1 MSSSIGWSPFI
12 KRPPAYLPLF
22 PALGLCRVPSH
33 LWVVQRRGR
42 HGGERGRRWKYIE
55 KKKREGARAKQCK
68 VGHTFVI
75 KSKPNASV
83 CVRWNYLILF
93 SKLNT
98 TSECV
103 CECVSSLSTDL
114 LMTRLLPYLDFCKL
128 CCYEYWDPCIFPS
141 PCFCFCQEVSHSGGW
156 LFFLSF
162 FLLKNFFAVQ
172 NLLS

>member
-12 KRPPAYLPLF
+12 KHPPAYLPLF

-83 CVRWNYLILF
+83 CVRWNYLILLAWE
-93 SKLNT
+93 SLWSTSQVCDWISAQQNLKLHT
-98 TSECV
+98 YCAWVKPGFTAVEASP
-103 CECVSSLSTDL
+103 
-114 LMTRLLPYLDFCKL
+114 RLLGHVRSRAVL
-128 CCYEYWDPCIFPS
+128 
-141 PCFCFCQEVSHSGGW
+141 VRW
-156 LFFLSF
+156 LM
-162 FLLKNFFAVQ
+162 NE
-172 NLLS
+172 